1 MSEGGTKLGLLG
13 GRTRAAI
20 TLFLLGVALALLA
33 VAGCVEEDAAPLRAP
48 GTAGA
53 GQPPPA
59 ILDVAEAARRGEEL
73 FNANCSA
80 CHGVGAVG
88 TSIGP
93 PLTHRFYHPGHH
105 PDFSIRDAVSRGVMQ
120 HHWFFGDMAPVPGLS
135 ADDVE
140 KVICYVRQKQRAEG
154 LFEGDDFKTVC

>member
-1 MSEGGTKLGLLG
+1 MGIKARPAVTM
-13 GRTRAAI
+13 
-20 TLFLLGVALALLA
+20 FLLSLALALLLMS
-33 VAGCVEEDAAPLRAP
+33 VAGCGEEGAAPPATP

-53 GQPPPA
+53 VQPPAA
-59 ILDVAEAARRGEEL
+59 ILDVAEAARQGEEL

-93 PLTHRFYHPGHH
+93 PLIHRFYHPGHH

-135 ADDVE
+135 ADEVE
-140 KVICYVRQKQRAEG
+140 KIICYVRQKQRAEG
-154 LFEGDDFKTVC
+154 LFGGDDFGTVC